1 VQIIKKR
8 DYVEIDI
15 PYEEI
20 EEYNEMIEFLEFKK
34 SLQSLYIPKEES
46 EKMIQEINNNIRENA
61 KEWLRRSGIEINN

>member
-34 SLQSLYIPKEES
+34 FLQSLYIPKEES

>member
-1 VQIIKKR
+1 MQIIKKR